1 MSDVVKNIL
10 ACRKVVEKEINR
22 PLTTEEENIVRISF
36 LNGQNTVYNDIIQ
49 RTAVI
54 EEEVEQSKADNKK
67 LDSRIKA
74 LEAWL
79 EFGDVPV
86 DEDDNTESEFKHF
99 PVGTSKFDI
108 WHWFEDEF
116 DVSVAE
122 DLMEVGKT

>member
-10 ACRKVVEKEINR
+10 ACRKVVEREINR
-22 PLTTEEENIVRISF
+22 SLTTEEKNIVRIAF

-54 EEEVEQSKADNKK
+54 EKKVKLSEAENDKLRSK
-67 LDSRIKA
+67 RKA
-74 LEAWL
+74 LEAWIEL
-79 EFGDVPV
+79 ADVPV

-122 DLMEVGKT
+122 DLMKVGKT